1 MDTEDLELGRQN
13 ARQGVWIGAIS
24 LNCPLNYLEGALKTA
39 IAGASQTGGP
49 TRVPPC
55 LTDMYLTV
63 NNLNVIA
70 GGLLSST
77 PERVAR
83 GQLFCLSLLL
93 LPAGNSVALW
103 QNWSLRS

>member
-49 TRVPPC
+49 NC
-55 LTDMYLTV
+55 IYW
-63 NNLNVIA
+63 
-70 GGLLSST
+70 SST
-77 PERVAR
+77 PRVAKI
-83 GQLFCLSLLL
+83 
-93 LPAGNSVALW
+93 V
-103 QNWSLRS
+103 

>member
-49 TRVPPC
+49 IVKNRP
-55 LTDMYLTV
+55 DR
-63 NNLNVIA
+63 
-70 GGLLSST
+70 
-77 PERVAR
+77 E
-83 GQLFCLSLLL
+83 
-93 LPAGNSVALW
+93 NSG
-103 QNWSLRS
+103 

>member
-49 TRVPPC
+49 NHNCFSALSKDNAPPH
-55 LTDMYLTV
+55 
-63 NNLNVIA
+63 
-70 GGLLSST
+70 
-77 PERVAR
+77 
-83 GQLFCLSLLL
+83 
-93 LPAGNSVALW
+93 
-103 QNWSLRS
+103 RSYH

>member
-49 TRVPPC
+49 TW
-55 LTDMYLTV
+55 LLHAE
-63 NNLNVIA
+63 IA
-70 GGLLSST
+70 DGG
-77 PERVAR
+77 VK
-83 GQLFCLSLLL
+83 
-93 LPAGNSVALW
+93 
-103 QNWSLRS
+103 